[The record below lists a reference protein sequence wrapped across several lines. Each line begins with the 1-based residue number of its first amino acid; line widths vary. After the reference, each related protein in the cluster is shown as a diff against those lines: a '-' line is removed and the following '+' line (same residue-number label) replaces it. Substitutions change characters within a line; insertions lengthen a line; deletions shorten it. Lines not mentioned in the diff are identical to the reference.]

1 MLIAAVRQ
9 GEQWP
14 LFPCLRTH
22 RSGNTCPSRTQTQGT
37 GYHTGE
43 YQQQKSG
50 LCFNVKTVFLGTGI
64 SIIKLRQS
72 YDSYFILGVSYTGYR
87 DLTIFSYWEIIYRY
101 WDSHFFCPYLYF
113 VNSYI
118 CWDLRYV
125 DLCKFLTKWAL
136 VVQQSMIEV
145 CWGLKFCILTRPT
158 VNIAVNKIDIERV
171 KYHLFA
177 SQLSGHCDVIA
188 NRLWHHQQ
196 NVKRA
201 SETWGWHAKIL
212 VFSIIYRFVMSC
224 KK

>member
-1 MLIAAVRQ
+1 MKIIGKSPHFIGKSPHSWLKIIIHVKPYIILYITLGKQSITKVYILCGVLYMLIAAVRQ

-64 SIIKLRQS
+64 PIIKLRQS
-72 YDSYFILGVSYTGYR
+72 YDSYFILGLSYTGYR

-125 DLCKFLTKWAL
+125 NLCKFLTKWAL

-145 CWGLKFCILTRPT
+145 CWGLKFCIR
-158 VNIAVNKIDIERV
+158 
-171 KYHLFA
+171 
-177 SQLSGHCDVIA
+177 
-188 NRLWHHQQ
+188 
-196 NVKRA
+196 
-201 SETWGWHAKIL
+201 
-212 VFSIIYRFVMSC
+212 YRTS
-224 KK
+224 